1 MITFLIILPWALTL
15 GALLFIMMRDKYEEY
30 DEDEDDGDYED
41 DMEDNESIRVAVYD
55 DKAYWVH
62 NNVFYESEITREP
75 DFETARPI
83 DIMSMSN
90 REIKKLLVILDEI
103 EESGKE

>member
-1 MITFLIILPWALTL
+1 MT
-15 GALLFIMMRDKYEEY
+15 REKYEEY
-30 DEDEDDGDYED
+30 DEDEDDDDDYED
-41 DMEDNESIRVAVYD
+41 DMEGGESIRVAVYD

-83 DIMSMSN
+83 NIMSMSN
-90 REIKKLLVILDEI
+90 KEIKKLLVILDEI